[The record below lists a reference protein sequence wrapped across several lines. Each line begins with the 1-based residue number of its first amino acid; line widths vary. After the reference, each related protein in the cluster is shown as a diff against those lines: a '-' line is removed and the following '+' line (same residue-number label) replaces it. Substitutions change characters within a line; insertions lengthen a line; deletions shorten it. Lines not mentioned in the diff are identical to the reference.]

1 VEYATARLWMS
12 FGVQPAAMIG
22 HSIGEFVAA
31 TLAGVF
37 SVADGARLV
46 ARRGR
51 LMQAQPSGAM
61 LSARQPLDA
70 LQARLPDDLSLAA
83 ENGPGACVVAG
94 THEAVARF
102 QAELEADGIACRLL
116 KTSHAFHSTMMA
128 PVVAPFRAEVE
139 RVVRAAPSIPIVST
153 ATGDWLDADTATS
166 PDYWAGHLRAP
177 VRFATALGRVVDA
190 PARVLLEVGPRTV
203 LTGLARQRVVGSKTH
218 LAAVPSLSD
227 GPCNEVAS
235 FRLAAGQLW
244 SRGALPGLDL
254 FDRRSVRR
262 RACLPTYPFERKR
275 YWVDA
280 AAATTP
286 APDLSTP
293 VPVPAAIV
301 VPEAVNAIVST
312 PPMSAVPTSIDTS
325 APQAPADRR
334 P

>member
-1 VEYATARLWMS
+1 L
-12 FGVQPAAMIG
+12 GVQPAAMVG

-51 LMQAQPSGAM
+51 LMQARPSGAM
-61 LSARQPLDA
+61 LSERRPLEALQARLPDQLSLGAETGPAACVRAGRARVVAGRGRGMQAQPSGARLSVRPPLDA
-70 LQARLPDDLSLAA
+70 RQARLPDDLSLAA

-128 PVVAPFRAEVE
+128 PVVVPFRAEVE

-227 GPCNEVAS
+227 GPCN
-235 FRLAAGQLW
+235 
-244 SRGALPGLDL
+244 
-254 FDRRSVRR
+254 
-262 RACLPTYPFERKR
+262 
-275 YWVDA
+275 
-280 AAATTP
+280 
-286 APDLSTP
+286 
-293 VPVPAAIV
+293 
-301 VPEAVNAIVST
+301 
-312 PPMSAVPTSIDTS
+312 
-325 APQAPADRR
+325 
-334 P
+334 

>member
-1 VEYATARLWMS
+1 
-12 FGVQPAAMIG
+12 
-22 HSIGEFVAA
+22 
-31 TLAGVF
+31 
-37 SVADGARLV
+37 
-46 ARRGR
+46 
-51 LMQAQPSGAM
+51 
-61 LSARQPLDA
+61 
-70 LQARLPDDLSLAA
+70 
-83 ENGPGACVVAG
+83 
-94 THEAVARF
+94 
-102 QAELEADGIACRLL
+102 
-116 KTSHAFHSTMMA
+116 
-128 PVVAPFRAEVE
+128 
-139 RVVRAAPSIPIVST
+139 RAAPSIPIVST

-293 VPVPAAIV
+293 VPVTAAII
-301 VPEAVNAIVST
+301 VPEAVNAIEST

-325 APQAPADRR
+325 APQTPADRR
-334 P
+334 PRLLGELKEVFEDVAGFDLADADDDANFMELGLDSLNLTQVALQLQRTFQVKVTFRQLMSDYSSLRRLVTWLDGQLPADPVAPVAPVAPQAPAAVAVPAAVPAQAPNNALPPPFAGMPLSNRAPSGGAAMPAFALN